1 MAEEIDEKEGI
12 VVLNYMINWTKDKF
26 IDYKSEIEVTF
37 NCYFVRATLIENNA
51 FIDLDKFL
59 ETGEIVKFTIS

>member
-1 MAEEIDEKEGI
+1 MTK
-12 VVLNYMINWTKDKF
+12 WTKDKF
-26 IDYKSEIEVTF
+26 INYKSEIEVTF

-59 ETGEIVKFTIS
+59 ETGEIVTFTLDCGNA